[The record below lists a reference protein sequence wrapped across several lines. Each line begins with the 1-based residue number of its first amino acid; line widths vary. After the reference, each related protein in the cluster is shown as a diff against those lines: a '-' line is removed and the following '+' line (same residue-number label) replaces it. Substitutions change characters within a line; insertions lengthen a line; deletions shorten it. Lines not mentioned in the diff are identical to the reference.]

1 MWCDVFR
8 NEFYCTD
15 IQRSIRNWLFW
26 VKKYSFYVGKKSY
39 LYRQKKMKEKRW
51 IFKEGYDK
59 ELVRKLSEEIGVDE
73 IIATLLVER
82 GITTFEEARCFFRP
96 NLDQLHDPY
105 LMKDMDRAIARINDA
120 VRRRERIL
128 VYGDYDVDGTSAV
141 ALVYSYLQS
150 FHRNIDF
157 YIPDRDS
164 EGYGI
169 SIKGIDYAKETGVKL
184 IIALDCGIKA
194 MEQVAYAKGLG
205 IDFIIGDHHLPDGEN
220 IPDAVAV
227 LDPKRVDCP
236 YPYKELSGCGI
247 GFKIVEAHQEQRVGV
262 RLCDNPEHLDEVRRE
277 KRERLMLHLLKY
289 LDLVAVS
296 IASDIVPIMGEN
308 RVLAAYGLKVINT
321 HPRPGLEAILTY
333 GHIERRT
340 ADDIRNHPEDKSYFR
355 KELNITDLV
364 FLVGPRINAAG
375 RIRSAFDSVRLL
387 LSDDPVQAG
396 LLAEEINNYNT
407 ERKDLDSAATEEAK
421 RRIESSPQMMAKKSI
436 VLFDETWHKG
446 VVGIV
451 ASRLVEAYYK
461 PTIIFTRSTDDLIT
475 GSARSIKEFDVHT
488 ALEKCADLLEHFG
501 GHKCAAGVSLRPEN
515 FEAFK
520 LRFEQVVEEGLD
532 TKYMSPEIE
541 IDAELDFGK
550 HITPKFLRI
559 LKQFSPFGPENNVPV
574 FASHDLVDTGF
585 PRIVGSNHLKFSAIS
600 LTSRS
605 RSFPAIGFQLG
616 ENYARVKAG
625 EPFTIC
631 YTLEENYWNGK
642 TDIQL
647 NVKDIRFDDDEN

>member
-1 MWCDVFR
+1 
-8 NEFYCTD
+8 
-15 IQRSIRNWLFW
+15 
-26 VKKYSFYVGKKSY
+26 
-39 LYRQKKMKEKRW
+39 
-51 IFKEGYDK
+51 
-59 ELVRKLSEEIGVDE
+59 
-73 IIATLLVER
+73 
-82 GITTFEEARCFFRP
+82 
-96 NLDQLHDPY
+96 
-105 LMKDMDRAIARINDA
+105 MKDMDVAIARINDA
-120 VRRRERIL
+120 VRRHERIM

-169 SIKGIDYAKETGVKL
+169 SFQGVDYAKETGVKL

-194 MEQVAYAKGLG
+194 HEQVEYGRQFG
-205 IDFIIGDHHLPDGEN
+205 IDFIIGDHHLPGETL
-220 IPDAVAV
+220 PQAVAV

-247 GFKIVEAHQEQRVGV
+247 GFKIVEAHQEQRMGV
-262 RLCDNPEHLDEVRRE
+262 RLCDPIDQLDEARQELRN
-277 KRERLMLHLLKY
+277 RLQLHLLKY

-321 HPRPGLEAILTY
+321 RPRPGIEAILTY
-333 GHIERRT
+333 GHIEKRT
-340 ADDIRNHPEDKSYFR
+340 EEEMRQNPDDKSYFR
-355 KELNITDLV
+355 KELNISDLV

-387 LSDDPVQAG
+387 LSDNSQQAG
-396 LLAEEINNYNT
+396 MLAEEINEYNI

-421 RRIESSPQMMAKKSI
+421 RRIEADPVMRARKSI

-488 ALEKCADLLEHFG
+488 ALEQCSDLLEHFG
-501 GHKCAAGVSLRPEN
+501 GHKCAAGVSLKPEN
-515 FEAFK
+515 LEAFK
-520 LRFEQVVEEGLD
+520 VRFEEVVNAGLESD
-532 TKYMSPEIE
+532 LMVPEIE
-541 IDAELDFGK
+541 IDAVLDFGK

-559 LKQFSPFGPENNVPV
+559 LKQFSPFGPENNIPV
-574 FASHDLVDTGF
+574 FLSHNLVDTGY
-585 PRIVGSNHLKFSAIS
+585 PRVVGTNHLKFNAIS
-600 LTSRS
+600 LVSRS
-605 RSFPAIGFQLG
+605 RSFPAIAFQLG
-616 ENYARVKAG
+616 ENYSRIKNG
-625 EPFTIC
+625 EEFSLC

-642 TDIQL
+642 TEIQL
-647 NVKDIRFDDDEN
+647 NVKDIEFEEDREY

>member
-1 MWCDVFR
+1 
-8 NEFYCTD
+8 
-15 IQRSIRNWLFW
+15 
-26 VKKYSFYVGKKSY
+26 
-39 LYRQKKMKEKRW
+39 MKEKRW
-51 IFKEGYDK
+51 ILREDYDK
-59 ELVRKLSEEIGVDE
+59 EVVKKLAEALGVDE

-82 GITTFEEARCFFRP
+82 GVTTFEEARCFFRP
-96 NLDQLHDPY
+96 SLDQLHDPF
-105 LMKDMDRAIARINDA
+105 LMKDMDRAIARINEA

-128 VYGDYDVDGTSAV
+128 IYGDYDVDGTSAV
-141 ALVYSYLQS
+141 ALVYSYLS
-150 FHRNIDF
+150 TFHRNIDF

-169 SIKGIDYAKETGVKL
+169 SFQGIDYAHETGVKL
-184 IIALDCGIKA
+184 VIALDCGIKA
-194 MEQVAYAKGLG
+194 MEQVAYATSLG

-220 IPDAVAV
+220 IPAAVAV

-262 RLCDNPEHLDEVRRE
+262 RLCDPPDSLDDIRRE
-277 KRERLMLHLLKY
+277 KRDALQLNLLKY

-308 RVLAAYGLKVINT
+308 RVLATYGLKVINT
-321 HPRPGLEAILTY
+321 HPRPGIEAILTY

-340 ADDIRNHPEDKSYFR
+340 EEEMRNHPEDTSYFR
-355 KELNITDLV
+355 KELNTTDLV

-387 LSDDPVQAG
+387 LSDNPAQAG
-396 LLAEEINNYNT
+396 MLAEEINQYNSQ
-407 ERKDLDSAATEEAK
+407 RKDLDSAATEEAK
-421 RRIESSPQMMAKKSI
+421 RRIESDPVMKARHSI
-436 VLFDETWHKG
+436 VLFDESWHKG

-488 ALEKCADLLEHFG
+488 ALEQCADLLEHFG
-501 GHKCAAGVSLRPEN
+501 GHKCAAGVSVKPEN

-520 LRFEQVVEEGLD
+520 VRFEEVVTQTLQD
-532 TKYMSPEIE
+532 KTWSPEIE
-541 IDAELDFGK
+541 IDAEVDFGK

-574 FASHDLVDTGF
+574 FMSRSLVDTGYS
-585 PRIVGSNHLKFSAIS
+585 RIVGTNHLKLNVIS
-600 LTSRS
+600 LLSRS
-605 RSFPAIGFQLG
+605 KTFPAIGFQLG
-616 ENYARVKAG
+616 HCYPRVKKG
-625 EPFTIC
+625 DPFTIC

-642 TDIQL
+642 TDIQI
-647 NVKDIRFDDDEN
+647 NVKDLRFDEDEV

>member
-1 MWCDVFR
+1 
-8 NEFYCTD
+8 
-15 IQRSIRNWLFW
+15 
-26 VKKYSFYVGKKSY
+26 
-39 LYRQKKMKEKRW
+39 MKEKRW
-51 IFKEGYDK
+51 ILREDYDK
-59 ELVRKLSEEIGVDE
+59 EVVKKLAEALGVDE

-82 GITTFEEARCFFRP
+82 GVTTFEEARCFFRP
-96 NLDQLHDPY
+96 SLDQLHDPF
-105 LMKDMDRAIARINDA
+105 LMKDMDRAIARINEA

-128 VYGDYDVDGTSAV
+128 IYGDYDVDGTSAV
-141 ALVYSYLQS
+141 ALVYSYLS
-150 FHRNIDF
+150 TFHRNIDF

-169 SIKGIDYAKETGVKL
+169 SFQGIDYAHETGVKL
-184 IIALDCGIKA
+184 VIALDCGIKA
-194 MEQVAYAKGLG
+194 MEQVAYATSLG

-220 IPDAVAV
+220 IPAAVAV

-262 RLCDNPEHLDEVRRE
+262 RLCDPPDSLDDVRRE
-277 KRERLMLHLLKY
+277 KRDALQLNLLKY

-308 RVLAAYGLKVINT
+308 RVLATYGLKVINT
-321 HPRPGLEAILTY
+321 HPRPGIEAILTY

-340 ADDIRNHPEDKSYFR
+340 EEEMRNHPEDTSYFR
-355 KELNITDLV
+355 KELNTTDLV

-387 LSDDPVQAG
+387 LSDNPAQAG
-396 LLAEEINNYNT
+396 MLAEEINQYNT
-407 ERKDLDSAATEEAK
+407 QRKDLDSAATEEAK
-421 RRIESSPQMMAKKSI
+421 RRIESDPVMKARHSI
-436 VLFDETWHKG
+436 VLFDESWHKG

-488 ALEKCADLLEHFG
+488 ALEQCADLLEHFG
-501 GHKCAAGVSLRPEN
+501 GHKCAAGVSVKPEN

-520 LRFEQVVEEGLD
+520 VRFEEVVTQTLQD
-532 TKYMSPEIE
+532 KTWSPEIE
-541 IDAELDFGK
+541 IDAEVDFGK

-574 FASHDLVDTGF
+574 FMSRSLVDTGYS
-585 PRIVGSNHLKFSAIS
+585 RIVGTNHLKLNVIS
-600 LTSRS
+600 LLSRS
-605 RSFPAIGFQLG
+605 KTFPAIGFQLG
-616 ENYARVKAG
+616 HCYPRVKKG
-625 EPFTIC
+625 DPFTIC

-642 TDIQL
+642 TDIQI
-647 NVKDIRFDDDEN
+647 NVKDLRFDEDEV

>member
-1 MWCDVFR
+1 
-8 NEFYCTD
+8 
-15 IQRSIRNWLFW
+15 
-26 VKKYSFYVGKKSY
+26 
-39 LYRQKKMKEKRW
+39 MKEKRW
-51 IFKEGYDK
+51 ILREDYDK
-59 ELVRKLSEEIGVDE
+59 EVVKKLAEALGVDE

-82 GITTFEEARCFFRP
+82 GVTTFEEARCFFRP
-96 NLDQLHDPY
+96 SLDQLHDPF
-105 LMKDMDRAIARINDA
+105 LMKDMDRAIARINEA

-128 VYGDYDVDGTSAV
+128 IYGDYDVDGTSAV
-141 ALVYSYLQS
+141 ALVYSYLS
-150 FHRNIDF
+150 TFHRNIDF

-169 SIKGIDYAKETGVKL
+169 SFQGIDYAHETGVKL
-184 IIALDCGIKA
+184 VIALDCGIKA
-194 MEQVAYAKGLG
+194 MEQVAYAASLG

-220 IPDAVAV
+220 IPAAVAV

-262 RLCDNPEHLDEVRRE
+262 RLCDPPDSLDDIRRE
-277 KRERLMLHLLKY
+277 KRDALQLNLLKY

-308 RVLAAYGLKVINT
+308 RVLATYGLKVINT
-321 HPRPGLEAILTY
+321 HPRPGIEAILTY

-340 ADDIRNHPEDKSYFR
+340 EEEMRNHPEDTSYFR
-355 KELNITDLV
+355 KELNTTDLV

-387 LSDDPVQAG
+387 LSDNPAQAG
-396 LLAEEINNYNT
+396 MLAEEINQYNT
-407 ERKDLDSAATEEAK
+407 QRKDLDSAATEEAK
-421 RRIESSPQMMAKKSI
+421 RRIESDPVMKARHSI
-436 VLFDETWHKG
+436 VLFDESWHKG

-488 ALEKCADLLEHFG
+488 ALEQCADLLEHFG
-501 GHKCAAGVSLRPEN
+501 GHKCAAGVSVKPEN

-520 LRFEQVVEEGLD
+520 VRFEEVVTQTLQD
-532 TKYMSPEIE
+532 KTWSPEIE
-541 IDAELDFGK
+541 IDAEVDFGK

-574 FASHDLVDTGF
+574 FMSRSLVDTGYS
-585 PRIVGSNHLKFSAIS
+585 RIVGTNHLKLNVIS
-600 LTSRS
+600 LLSRS
-605 RSFPAIGFQLG
+605 KTFPAIGFQLG
-616 ENYARVKAG
+616 HCYPRVKKG
-625 EPFTIC
+625 DPFTIC

-642 TDIQL
+642 TDIQI
-647 NVKDIRFDDDEN
+647 NVKDLRFDEDEV

>member
-1 MWCDVFR
+1 
-8 NEFYCTD
+8 
-15 IQRSIRNWLFW
+15 
-26 VKKYSFYVGKKSY
+26 
-39 LYRQKKMKEKRW
+39 MKEKRW
-51 IFKEGYDK
+51 ILREDYDK
-59 ELVRKLSEEIGVDE
+59 EVVKKLAEALGVDE

-96 NLDQLHDPY
+96 SLDQLHDPF
-105 LMKDMDRAIARINDA
+105 LMKDMDRAIARINEA

-128 VYGDYDVDGTSAV
+128 IYGDYDVDGTSAV
-141 ALVYSYLQS
+141 ALVYSYLS
-150 FHRNIDF
+150 TFHRNIDF

-169 SIKGIDYAKETGVKL
+169 SFQGIDYAHETGVKL
-184 IIALDCGIKA
+184 VIALDCGIKA
-194 MEQVAYAKGLG
+194 MEQVAYATSLG

-220 IPDAVAV
+220 IPAAVAV

-262 RLCDNPEHLDEVRRE
+262 RLCDPPDSLDDIRRE
-277 KRERLMLHLLKY
+277 KRDALQLNLLKY

-308 RVLAAYGLKVINT
+308 RVLATYGLKVINT
-321 HPRPGLEAILTY
+321 HPRPGIEAILTY

-340 ADDIRNHPEDKSYFR
+340 EEEMRNHPEDTSYFR
-355 KELNITDLV
+355 KELNTTDLV

-387 LSDDPVQAG
+387 LSDNPAQAG
-396 LLAEEINNYNT
+396 MLAEEINQYNT
-407 ERKDLDSAATEEAK
+407 QRKDLDSAATEEAK
-421 RRIESSPQMMAKKSI
+421 RRIESDPVMKARHSI
-436 VLFDETWHKG
+436 VLFDESWHKG

-488 ALEKCADLLEHFG
+488 ALEQCADLLEHFG
-501 GHKCAAGVSLRPEN
+501 GHKCAAGVSVKPEN

-520 LRFEQVVEEGLD
+520 VRFEEVVTQTLQD
-532 TKYMSPEIE
+532 KTWSPEIE
-541 IDAELDFGK
+541 IDAEVDFGK

-574 FASHDLVDTGF
+574 FMSRSLVDTGYS
-585 PRIVGSNHLKFSAIS
+585 RIVGTNHLKLNVIS
-600 LTSRS
+600 LLSRS
-605 RSFPAIGFQLG
+605 KTFPAIGFQLG
-616 ENYARVKAG
+616 HCYPRVKKG
-625 EPFTIC
+625 DPFTIC

-642 TDIQL
+642 TDIQI
-647 NVKDIRFDDDEN
+647 NVKDLRFDEDEV